1 LTWGVNQRDTQTEF
15 FYQADYFQKDYTEIV
30 VIVAVSAA
38 IKGEISLGLSSATGS
53 DVWES
58 REKRP
63 LLQSSDIQKIGVSA
77 EDQLRAN
84 VYGLLARVLAE
95 PPSSETLEILR
106 GLIDADDGSELGKA
120 MAQLGDSAV
129 KTVRGRAEE
138 EYTLLFYGAGAGG
151 EIHPYGSFYRTGFI
165 YEQPL
170 SDLRD
175 DMGELGIAPSG
186 FNSEPEDHIA
196 FLCELMHGLITGTY
210 GAPADIEAQKRFFN
224 RHLAPWAVPFF
235 DDLAT
240 AETSA
245 LYVPVG
251 LIGSLFVSV
260 ESTAFA
266 MAV

>member
-1 LTWGVNQRDTQTEF
+1 M
-15 FYQADYFQKDYTEIV
+15 
-30 VIVAVSAA
+30 
-38 IKGEISLGLSSATGS
+38 
-53 DVWES
+53 
-58 REKRP
+58 
-63 LLQSSDIQKIGVSA
+63 
-77 EDQLRAN
+77 RAN

-95 PPSSETLEILR
+95 PPSNETLEILR
-106 GLIDADDGSELGKA
+106 GLVDADDGSELGKA
-120 MAQLGDSAV
+120 LATLGEAAV
-129 KTVRGRAEE
+129 RTVRGKVEE

-175 DMGELGIAPSG
+175 DMDELGIAPSG

-196 FLCELMHGLITGTY
+196 FLCELMHGLITGAY

-235 DDLAT
+235 DDLSA
-240 AETSA
+240 AETAA

-251 LIGSLFVSV
+251 RIGSVFVSV